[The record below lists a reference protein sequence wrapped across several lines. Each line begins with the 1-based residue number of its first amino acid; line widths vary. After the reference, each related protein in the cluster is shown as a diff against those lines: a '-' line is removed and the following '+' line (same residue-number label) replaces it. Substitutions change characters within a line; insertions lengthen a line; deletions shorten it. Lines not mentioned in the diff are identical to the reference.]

1 MKIYLSILF
10 LTLNITTSFEQID
23 FEPIGNAEINN
34 NGTTEIN
41 RYPTSLIGDTIYYR
55 NGYSF
60 SYNEKYEQPNWVQY
74 TITSQDLECEV
85 KAKRKNNFKEDNS
98 ITTESATLDDYRGS
112 GYDRGHL
119 KASADESCDQEQM
132 DETFLMSNMSPQSP
146 QFNRG
151 IWKKLESHV
160 RDLALFNDSVIVVTG
175 GDLNDSLEVIGDNRV
190 GVPNFYFK
198 VIYVFKGINSDTI
211 GYYLPN
217 QKILEENLENYIL
230 DVDTIGERTG
240 IKFN

>member
-1 MKIYLSILF
+1 
-10 LTLNITTSFEQID
+10 
-23 FEPIGNAEINN
+23 
-34 NGTTEIN
+34 
-41 RYPTSLIGDTIYYR
+41 
-55 NGYSF
+55 
-60 SYNEKYEQPNWVQY
+60 
-74 TITSQDLECEV
+74 
-85 KAKRKNNFKEDNS
+85 
-98 ITTESATLDDYRGS
+98 
-112 GYDRGHL
+112 
-119 KASADESCDQEQM
+119 
-132 DETFLMSNMSPQSP
+132 MSPQSP

-160 RDLALFNDSVIVVTG
+160 RDLASLNDSVIVVTG

-217 QKILEENLENYIL
+217 QKIEYNLENYIL
-230 DVDTIGERTG
+230 DVDTIGKRTG